1 MGLQILLVKKLL
13 SGTWEFLKKVWPV
26 LVLLAVFVFGLY
38 IGYGRGQAASALE
51 TGELKGRVA
60 ELEGENDGLQTSC
73 QTKIEQA
80 ETDRDEAVRKANAW
94 SAKVE
99 EQAAAFR
106 TLEAQRLHSLSVLRT
121 RLITESQEAGRLRSV
136 AADLELM
143 LSLQDPR
150 SLEESVEIVVSKLQE
165 IRGPS

>member
-1 MGLQILLVKKLL
+1 MMLLKGLI
-13 SGTWEFLKKVWPV
+13 SGTWAFLKKAWPI
-26 LVLLAVFVFGLY
+26 LLLIAVFAVGLY

-51 TGELKGRVA
+51 TGKLKGRVA

-73 QTKIEQA
+73 QTKIEKA

-99 EQAAAFR
+99 EQSAAFR

-121 RLITESQEAGRLRSV
+121 RLTTESQEAGRLRSV